1 MPNSSPLRP
10 RRPKSTLDLF
20 IPFTDVAIPI
30 QEALE
35 DSTRYD
41 HLLRTLRDATPHTRK
56 RLSVAIELADI
67 METARTVL
75 NNIRAT
81 LDEPSRVDPW
91 SPNKYDS
98 NKLMDPGSDLTDP
111 DCFFSKHATPRAR
124 VLFRITAKE
133 IYYRA
138 KRLNDL
144 DRLKLCSLFDA
155 EDSFDPEN
163 YHTEII
169 AWIGRFVK
177 MLEVGKTDGPF
188 GQIGPRNAGSR
199 KRKQGLQH
207 AVYWRKCCV
216 TNTPSQCQPPIQT
229 KIETGIFSSN
239 NSA

>member
-1 MPNSSPLRP
+1 MPNLSPLRP
-10 RRPKSTLDLF
+10 QRPKSTLNLS
-20 IPFTDVAIPI
+20 ILSTDVAIPI
-30 QEALE
+30 EEALE
-35 DSTRYD
+35 HSTRYD
-41 HLLRTLRDATPHTRK
+41 DLLRTLRDATPHTRK

-75 NNIRAT
+75 KNMRAT
-81 LDEPSRVDPW
+81 LDEPLRVDPW

-133 IYYRA
+133 TYYRA
-138 KRLNDL
+138 KRLNDP

-155 EDSFDPEN
+155 EDSFDPED

-177 MLEVGKTDGPF
+177 MLEVKKTDGPF
-188 GQIGPRNAGSR
+188 GQNRPGSR

-207 AVYWRKCCV
+207 AVYWRICCV
-216 TNTPSQCQPPIQT
+216 N
-229 KIETGIFSSN
+229 
-239 NSA
+239 